1 MSRREEI
8 CGRTVEVVTLP
19 WTTTLLSP
27 LITIRGSERRG
38 LERDVLNAG
47 LRRLRSVAVTMVVFA
62 LTAVVFGVRD
72 LTEVLRGEEVDS
84 VESSVLPLRVRPE
97 VGRLKTRLVST
108 TPAAEDFLGS
118 IRTRDISVERVL
130 VATRFDL
137 SPTSI
142 TFIRDE

>member
-1 MSRREEI
+1 MSRRVDI
-8 CGRTVEVVTLP
+8 CGRTAEVVTLP

-47 LRRLRSVAVTMVVFA
+47 LRRLRSVAVTMVVFV
-62 LTAVVFGVRD
+62 LMVVAFGVRD
-72 LTEVLRGEEVDS
+72 LTEVLRGEVLDS
-84 VESSVLPLRVRPE
+84 VEPPVLPSRVRPE
-97 VGRLKTRLVST
+97 VDRLETRLVST

-118 IRTRDISVERVL
+118 MRTRDISVERVL

-137 SPTSI
+137 PPTSI

>member
-1 MSRREEI
+1 M
-8 CGRTVEVVTLP
+8 
-19 WTTTLLSP
+19 
-27 LITIRGSERRG
+27 TIRGPERRG

-47 LRRLRSVAVTMVVFA
+47 LRRLRSVAAAIVVFV
-62 LTAVVFGVRD
+62 LTVVVFGARD
-72 LTEVLRGEEVDS
+72 LTEVLRGEVVDS
-84 VESSVLPLRVRPE
+84 VEPPVLPSRVRPE
-97 VGRLKTRLVST
+97 VDRLETRLVST

-118 IRTRDISVERVL
+118 IRTRDVSVKRVF